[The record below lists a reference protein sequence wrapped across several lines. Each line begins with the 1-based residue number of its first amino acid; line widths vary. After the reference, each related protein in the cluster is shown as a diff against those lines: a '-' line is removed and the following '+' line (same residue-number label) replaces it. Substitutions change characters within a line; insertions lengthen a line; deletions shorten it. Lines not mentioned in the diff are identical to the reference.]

1 MGEVVV
7 EVVVEVEVL
16 SIFVSNFVS
25 QHYGSYTPSNT
36 SSISKFK
43 IQIQPGLTHSHTPPF
58 SFLPDMSTAQEIL
71 DAQMDLVQELFIPD
85 QGACLPVHQEAEML
99 RVFANFRYRVYND
112 GDDTFRSNFRT
123 KEVTKTKICDDAP
136 EIAKSFFFRARG
148 EYVYRYYED
157 DELSLDYLDPIRD
170 ALVRWVFAKY
180 LPDLTPADAPER
192 WKVVEV
198 EQKARREAAYATWME
213 KQDEEYQEYERLQ
226 LMEKK
231 KQEEEQKKQEEEQ
244 ATKEAVKRKRA
255 ATLLAKKEAKEAA
268 NRKRAAT
275 LLAKGEAN
283 PRNKKQ
289 RV

>member
-1 MGEVVV
+1 M
-7 EVVVEVEVL
+7 
-16 SIFVSNFVS
+16 
-25 QHYGSYTPSNT
+25 TT
-36 SSISKFK
+36 
-43 IQIQPGLTHSHTPPF
+43 
-58 SFLPDMSTAQEIL
+58 QEMIL

-136 EIAKSFFFRARG
+136 EIAKSFFFRARD
-148 EYVYRYYED
+148 EYEYNSLWDED
-157 DELSLDYLDPIRD
+157 DEDDEDDGEMLSLDYLDPIRD

-198 EQKARREAAYATWME
+198 EQKARREAAYAMWMK

-231 KQEEEQKKQEEEQ
+231 KQEEEQ
-244 ATKEAVKRKRA
+244 ATKEAVK
-255 ATLLAKKEAKEAA
+255 
-268 NRKRAAT
+268 RKRAAT